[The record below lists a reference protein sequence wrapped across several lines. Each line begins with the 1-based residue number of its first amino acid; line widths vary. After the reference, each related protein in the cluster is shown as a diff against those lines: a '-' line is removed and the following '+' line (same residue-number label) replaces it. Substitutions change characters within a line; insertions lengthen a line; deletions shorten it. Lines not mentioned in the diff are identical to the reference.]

1 MYYVYVLRSFKNKK
15 RYVGSTKLFPEE
27 RLKQHNMGSNT
38 WTKQN
43 GPFELIYQ
51 EEYITVAVARKR
63 EIFLKNGVGRKYL
76 DTLKFRAVSS
86 AG

>member
-1 MYYVYVLRSFKNKK
+1 
-15 RYVGSTKLFPEE
+15 
-27 RLKQHNMGSNT
+27 MGSNT

-63 EIFLKNGVGRKYL
+63 EIFLKSGVGRKYL